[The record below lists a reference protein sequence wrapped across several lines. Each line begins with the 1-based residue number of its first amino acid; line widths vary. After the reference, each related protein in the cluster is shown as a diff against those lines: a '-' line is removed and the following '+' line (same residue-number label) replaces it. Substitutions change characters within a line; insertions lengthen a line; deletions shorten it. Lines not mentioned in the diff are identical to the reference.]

1 MGRIFMDS
9 APFELRILGSTEV
22 VGPGIGADDAN
33 LHTPK
38 RMALLAYL
46 ALATA
51 DGYRRRDQI
60 VGLFWPDLGQEA
72 ARTQLRKALFAL
84 RESLGAEAVVSRGEG
99 EVRLAPDRVWCDAVA
114 LPRLAMAGRW
124 AEALAL
130 YRGELLEGLFA
141 EGVAQEFD
149 EWLSDQRRTL
159 REHAATSACECS
171 RIEDERG
178 DRKAAAVL
186 ARRALELTPDDENG
200 VRRLMS
206 LLDRQ
211 GDRGGA
217 LRVYTDWQVRLE
229 KEYGVEPA
237 PETRKLARKVQA
249 ARKGESHE
257 TPPTQAP
264 VAVGPTVADA
274 SSPGGVLVPLPRAR
288 QRWPVLAGVAG
299 VLLLGIGGVAL
310 ARRGDPPAPSD
321 PRSVAVLPLRPIGD
335 ITLASAGESVAEE
348 LTTALVQ
355 TGGLTVRAASRAR
368 DVVDRG
374 GDVDRI
380 GRGLGV
386 AYVVDGGVQQGRG
399 QLRVTLRLVR
409 AVDGVAIWAGNYDM
423 DAADRV
429 VAARRVAAEAG
440 DQIRAQLAG
449 AAPQDT
455 LRQ

>member
-1 MGRIFMDS
+1 
-9 APFELRILGSTEV
+9 
-22 VGPGIGADDAN
+22 

-38 RMALLAYL
+38 RLALLGYL

-72 ARTQLRKALFAL
+72 ARTQLRKALSGL
-84 RESLGAEAVVSRGEG
+84 RDSLGAEAVVTRGEG
-99 EVRLAPDRVWCDAVA
+99 EVRLDSDHVWCDAVA

-124 AEALAL
+124 TEALAL

-149 EWLSDQRRTL
+149 EWLSEQRKAL
-159 REHAATSACECS
+159 REHAAASAWECS
-171 RIEDERG
+171 RLEEERG

-186 ARRALELTPDDENG
+186 ARRALELSPDDENG

-211 GDRGGA
+211 GDRGTA
-217 LRVYTDWQVRLE
+217 LRVYGDWQARLL

-237 PETRKLARKVQA
+237 PETRKLARRIQS

-257 TPPTQAP
+257 TPPTMAPIGAAAQADITAAP
-264 VAVGPTVADA
+264 L
-274 SSPGGVLVPLPRAR
+274 SSPAPPPGRFPR
-288 QRWPVLAGVAG
+288 PKLAGLAV
-299 VLLLGIGGVAL
+299 VLLIAVVGAAL
-310 ARRGDPPAPSD
+310 MRGSTPVPVDQ
-321 PRSVAVLPLRPIGD
+321 RSVAVLPLRPIGD
-335 ITLASAGESVAEE
+335 LALAAVGESVAEE

-355 TGGLTVRAASRAR
+355 AGALTVRTASRAR
-368 DVVDRG
+368 DIVERG
-374 GDVDRI
+374 GDVDHI
-380 GRGLGV
+380 GRDLGV
-386 AYVVDGGVQQGRG
+386 AHVVDGGVQQGPG

-409 AVDGVAIWAGNYDM
+409 VADGVAVWAGTYDM
-423 DAADRV
+423 DSADRL

-440 DQIRAQLAG
+440 EQIRARLVSP
-449 AAPQDT
+449 AAQDT
-455 LRQ
+455 IRP